1 MTPPVANPVSPITL
15 GNIRRLDRPIQDEW
29 GIFDP
34 KQAGLEALL
43 RRLQA
48 LDADEDGAREPSALA
63 TK

>member
-1 MTPPVANPVSPITL
+1 VANPVSPITL
-15 GNIRRLDRPIQDEW
+15 QNVRQHDRPIQDEW

-43 RRLQA
+43 RRLLSPPHDKDIA
-48 LDADEDGAREPSALA
+48 LEPTAP